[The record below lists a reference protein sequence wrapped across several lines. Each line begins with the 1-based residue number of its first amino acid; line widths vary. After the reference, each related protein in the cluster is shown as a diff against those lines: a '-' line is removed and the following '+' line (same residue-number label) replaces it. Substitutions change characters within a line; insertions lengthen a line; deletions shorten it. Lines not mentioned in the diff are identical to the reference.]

1 VLFHQAL
8 TQLRAERVVRRAS
21 DPEATPSG
29 RDYWLA
35 ASDGG
40 IFSFGDAAFCGTAGA
55 LAWTARSWGWR
66 RERDQPARSAAASH
80 IARRHH
86 RFRFW
91 AIL

>member
-40 IFSFGDAAFCGTAGA
+40 IFSFGDAAFCGTAG
-55 LAWTARSWGWR
+55 L
-66 RERDQPARSAAASH
+66 
-80 IARRHH
+80 
-86 RFRFW
+86 
-91 AIL
+91 